1 MDTVGNSQ
9 DEIVCTVGTHFL
21 AADRAKSIKT
31 KAVVNESPTEKLIR
45 ELKEE
50 NARLME
56 AIKKGGLVMVADDDD
71 RKEGVTEEGRMKEG
85 VEEGRKTRRYY
96 L

>member
-1 MDTVGNSQ
+1 MY
-9 DEIVCTVGTHFL
+9 F
-21 AADRAKSIKT
+21 AADRAKQIKT
-31 KAVVNESPTEKLIR
+31 SAVVNEDPTEKLIR

-71 RKEGVTEEGRMKEG
+71 RKEGVTEEGG
-85 VEEGRKTRRYY
+85 
-96 L
+96 